1 MVDLLNSYIKKKDI
15 EKKDIEKKDIKK
27 KDTVKEHIEKI
38 NTKKNSIEHDANNKP
53 ATSADIKAHI
63 IDKQKLIKQRCKSL
77 LETKKTIKNNIEL
90 IYSALKKL
98 PNESQPKLIELVR
111 LDTILNDSINV
122 VWREIYERDKKGLKK
137 IDVNKIKNVDVFIHQ
152 LKIIINNKII
162 LLKTLVIVKL
172 NHIISD
178 IKTKSKTDDVYNF
191 NDKDKLIL
199 IYNDLDKLMKHLKKD
214 IGSIRTILKTISAN
228 QTDSNQTL
236 S

>member
-1 MVDLLNSYIKKKDI
+1 M
-15 EKKDIEKKDIKK
+15 
-27 KDTVKEHIEKI
+27 
-38 NTKKNSIEHDANNKP
+38 
-53 ATSADIKAHI
+53 
-63 IDKQKLIKQRCKSL
+63 
-77 LETKKTIKNNIEL
+77 
-90 IYSALKKL
+90 
-98 PNESQPKLIELVR
+98 
-111 LDTILNDSINV
+111 
-122 VWREIYERDKKGLKK
+122 
-137 IDVNKIKNVDVFIHQ
+137 
-152 LKIIINNKII
+152 
-162 LLKTLVIVKL
+162 LKTLVIVKL